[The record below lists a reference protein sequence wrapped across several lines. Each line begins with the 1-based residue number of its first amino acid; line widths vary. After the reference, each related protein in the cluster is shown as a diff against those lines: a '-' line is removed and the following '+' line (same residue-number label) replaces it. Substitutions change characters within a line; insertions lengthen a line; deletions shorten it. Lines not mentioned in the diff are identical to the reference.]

1 MSGDKWGIKAEV
13 VELELA
19 EPFTIATKTW
29 TTSTIVFVRVVHDR
43 VEGIGEVAPDDRFG
57 DSPADVAAGIERVD
71 LNRLASPFDLEAIAE
86 LLPASSA
93 RCALDI
99 ALHDLAARLAGISLA
114 ELLGVGGRSAPLTS
128 VTVPI
133 AEPDR
138 MIERARFLADH
149 PVLKVKVGFDGDVD
163 FVRRLRSVYDG
174 AIRIDANEGWE
185 PDEAIERLAELE
197 GCGIELCEQPIAR
210 GQHEELM
217 RVTKA
222 TSIPVFADEDV
233 CTATDVAR
241 LAGVV
246 DGVNLKLRKSG
257 GIRAVVQ
264 AIGVAR
270 ANHLGVMLGCDLTSG
285 VAATAEATVATMV
298 DHADIDGPLLL
309 ARDPHPGVMYDRG
322 RMTLPPGPG
331 LGVEPGAP
339 Q

>member
-1 MSGDKWGIKAEV
+1 MYRSA
-13 VELELA
+13 
-19 EPFTIATKTW
+19 TIATKTW
-29 TTSTIVFVRVVHDR
+29 TTATNVFVRVAYDGVT
-43 VEGIGEVAPDDRFG
+43 GLGEVAPDDRFG
-57 DSPADVAAGIERVD
+57 DSPADVAARIERVD
-71 LNRLASPFDLEAIAE
+71 LNRLASPFDLEAIGA
-86 LLPASSA
+86 LLPASAA

-114 ELLGVGGRSAPLTS
+114 ELLGVGGRPAPPTS

-138 MIERARFLADH
+138 MIERAQTLADH

-163 FVRRLRSVYDG
+163 FVRRLRSAYDG

-197 GCGIELCEQPIAR
+197 GCGIELCEQPIPR
-210 GQHEELM
+210 GRHDELK
-217 RVTKA
+217 RVTSA
-222 TSIPVFADEDV
+222 TSIPVFADEDA

-257 GIRAVVQ
+257 GIREAVR

-270 ANHLGVMLGCDLTSG
+270 ANDLGVMLGCDLTSG

-298 DHADIDGPLLL
+298 DHADVDGPLLL
-309 ARDPHPGVMYDRG
+309 ARDPHPGVAYDRG

-331 LGVEPGAP
+331 LGIEAGGS